1 MECKDIMR
9 TIDTVICEDDPA
21 SSVIDVMVERRIGLI
36 PVVDREGG
44 FVGLL
49 SGDRLMHFM
58 LPKTIHMMRGKK
70 YAGYLRESR
79 EELRERLDEL
89 RQRPICDLVDRNAQ
103 VAYTDTGLID
113 AMLLITGKQF
123 VVPVLDRE
131 TGKLVGAISFFTVLK
146 SLEEDTP

>member
-9 TIDTVICEDDPA
+9 SIDTVIYEDDPA
-21 SSVIDVMVERRIGLI
+21 SSVIEVMVDRHIGLI
-36 PVVDREGG
+36 PVVNRDGV

-79 EELRERLDEL
+79 EELIERLEDVK
-89 RQRPICDLVDRNAQ
+89 RRPVSELVDRNVE
-103 VAYTDTGLID
+103 VAYTDTGLVD
-113 AMLLITGKQF
+113 AMLLLSGKQF
-123 VVPVLDRE
+123 VVPVVERR
-131 TGKLVGAISFFTVLK
+131 THKLVGAISFFTVLH
-146 SLEEDTP
+146 SLKEETP